1 MKHELVPTPSRN
13 DPASAFEALRG
24 EVGLLRR
31 ALEGL
36 AAERQ
41 AAPDYMPTM
50 ADQARRLAGMERLL
64 EELSRSPA
72 LRLTPEGLITDI
84 VRAGDSARAG
94 DRDTLKRTNTD
105 LRAAIARIE
114 GAVRTARTA
123 EQQRYFLAGMM
134 LAAVYVGVIAGL
146 YIARVVS

>member
-1 MKHELVPTPSRN
+1 MKRELVPTPARN

-50 ADQARRLAGMERLL
+50 ADQARRLAQIEQLL
-64 EELSRSPA
+64 EKFSHSPA
-72 LRLTPEGLITDI
+72 LQLTPESLAAS
-84 VRAGDSARAG
+84 VARAGESVRAG
-94 DRDTLKRTNTD
+94 DRDTFTRAFGT
-105 LRAAIARIE
+105 LRASIASIDGVVE
-114 GAVRTARTA
+114 QARTA
-123 EQQRYFLAGMM
+123 DRQLYLLCGTGLAC
-134 LAAVYVGVIAGL
+134 LYAGVIAGL
-146 YIARVVS
+146 GLARALG

>member
-1 MKHELVPTPSRN
+1 MKHELVPTPARN

-50 ADQARRLAGMERLL
+50 ADQARRLAGIEELL
-64 EELSRSPA
+64 ERFTRSPA
-72 LRLTPEGLITDI
+72 LLGTPASLAADI
-84 VRAGDSARAG
+84 ARAG
-94 DRDTLKRTNTD
+94 ERVRAEDRDTLARANAE
-105 LRAAIARIE
+105 LRAAIASIE
-114 GAVRTARTA
+114 AVVRNARTV
-123 EQQRYFLAGMM
+123 EQQRYFLAGM
-134 LAAVYVGVIAGL
+134 
-146 YIARVVS
+146 

>member
-1 MKHELVPTPSRN
+1 MKHDLVLSLARN

-50 ADQARRLAGMERLL
+50 ADQARRLAGIEELL
-64 EELSRSPA
+64 ERFSRSPA
-72 LRLTPEGLITDI
+72 LQLTPESLAASIT
-84 VRAGDSARAG
+84 RAGDSARAG
-94 DRDTLKRTNTD
+94 DRETLTQANAD
-105 LRAAIARIE
+105 LRAAIARID
-114 GAVRTARTA
+114 GVVRKVRTA
-123 EQQRYFLAGMM
+123 EQQRDMLAGVG
-134 LAAVYVGVIAGL
+134 LACLYVGVHCGAAL
-146 YIARVVS
+146 ARLTG